1 MWVEKKTRQINIYIL
16 FYKFCFDFNIC
27 FFTFFLFSFN
37 FAQQVTGTR
46 SKHAEKTGDTWA
58 KHWGYMGKTPGIH
71 GQNTGDTWAKH
82 WGYMG
87 KTLGIHGMPVCN
99 QSWDNP
105 GKSPVRP
112 WFNMGTSMEPGF
124 SRSFANIGPGQG

>member
-1 MWVEKKTRQINIYIL
+1 MCSLWVEKKTRQINIYIL

-58 KHWGYMGKTPGIH
+58 KHWGYMGKT
-71 GQNTGDTWAKH
+71 
-82 WGYMG
+82 
-87 KTLGIHGMPVCN
+87 LGIHGMPVCN